1 MPKYHCH
8 RPVFG
13 LATREVGRRHVETM
27 ARVSLG
33 GICVCGEEEMRVMAD
48 GEAVVCCCAWGVQRV
63 RADVREKRGREE
75 GAEDGYVEEKMMK
88 MVVMIH

>member
-1 MPKYHCH
+1 
-8 RPVFG
+8 
-13 LATREVGRRHVETM
+13 
-27 ARVSLG
+27 
-33 GICVCGEEEMRVMAD
+33 MRVMAD